1 MSSIPFKLKLSLR
14 LERQMESFVLPVR
27 KGGLGNQM
35 FQVAAGIVYHVE
47 KQKTVLLPK
56 EFYNH
61 HNTKNIDYADTVFRA
76 FPHRID
82 KVFDQDMID
91 RFLHQGIFTKH
102 SISPGFDAWVPE
114 DISGNV
120 LLHGYFQY
128 YPPIERHESF
138 IRGVY
143 LQGLQ
148 PLVSSYSPSET
159 LVGIHVRRG
168 DYLQYPHSEFLQ
180 TQTPTYYGNALEYFD
195 RNKKT
200 FLIFSD
206 DLEWCKQQ
214 KVFQDLPN
222 KLFIDEPDE
231 CKSLAIMTMC
241 HGGFICANSTFSW
254 WGAFLGAYEK
264 RQPVIAPLHW
274 FKGEQIQLFPKG
286 WILL

>member
-1 MSSIPFKLKLSLR
+1 
-14 LERQMESFVLPVR
+14 MESFVLPVR

-35 FQVAAGIVYHVE
+35 FQVAAGIVYHLE

-56 EFYNH
+56 EFYNA
-61 HNTKNIDYADTVFRA
+61 HNTNQKDYADTVFRC
-76 FPHRID
+76 FPHRVDI
-82 KVFDQDMID
+82 VFDQNVID
-91 RFLHQGIFTKH
+91 RFLHQGSFTKH
-102 SISPGFDAWVPE
+102 SMSPGFDAWAPE

-128 YPPIERHESF
+128 YPVLEPHELL
-138 IRGVY
+138 IRQMY
-143 LQGLQ
+143 LNGLSH
-148 PLVSSYSPSET
+148 LVEKYLPSQT
-159 LVGIHVRRG
+159 FVGIHVRRG
-168 DYLQYPHSEFLQ
+168 DYLKYPHCEFMP
-180 TQTPTYYGNALEYFD
+180 TPGTSYYENGLEYFD
-195 RNKKT
+195 RNEKT

-231 CKSLAIMTMC
+231 CKTLAIMTMC
-241 HGGFICANSTFSW
+241 HGGFVCANSTFSW
-254 WGAFLGAYEK
+254 WGAFLGAYGE
-264 RQPVIAPLHW
+264 RQPVIAPLQW